1 MQTIAIYPGTFDP
14 ITNGHLDIIER
25 AVKLFDQVV
34 IAVAASARKSPSL
47 PLTTRTELVKLSV
60 KPFKNVEV
68 CSFKGLLI
76 DFAKQKNAH
85 VIIRGLRAI
94 SDFEYELQLAGMNR
108 RMAPDIETIF
118 LAPAEQYA
126 FISATIVREILE
138 MEGDVSSFVPKQVA
152 DALKKK
158 KK

>member
-25 AVKLFDQVV
+25 ALKLFDRVI

-47 PLTTRTELVKLSV
+47 ALANRAELVKLSV
-60 KPFKNVEV
+60 KAYKNIEV

-76 DFAKQKNAH
+76 DFAKQKNAQ

-94 SDFEYELQLAGMNR
+94 SDFEYELQLAAMNR
-108 RMAPDIETIF
+108 RLAPHIETIF
-118 LAPAEQYA
+118 LAPAEQFA

-138 MEGDVSSFVPKQVA
+138 MDGDISSFVPKPVA
-152 DALKKK
+152 AALKKK
-158 KK
+158 K